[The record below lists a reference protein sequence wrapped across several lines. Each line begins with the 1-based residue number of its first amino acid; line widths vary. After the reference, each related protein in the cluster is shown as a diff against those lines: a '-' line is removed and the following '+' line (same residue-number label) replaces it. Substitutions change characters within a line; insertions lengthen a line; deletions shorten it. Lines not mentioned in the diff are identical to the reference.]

1 MMNIFIDL
9 IPLSFMQG
17 LILSLPAMG
26 IMVSFRLF
34 NTADLTPEGT
44 FTLGAAITG
53 LCLTLQLPLYLT
65 LVCVIIGCGLVGALS
80 RYITHFLKIDP
91 LLSGIIVLTM
101 LFTVY
106 LRVMGTSNLPLF
118 EAPTLFVKDATHP
131 LNYLIAFGC
140 AILPLLGLLGYL
152 HTHHGLIFRAAGE
165 NPTLC
170 KHYGF
175 SPLNMGLIAG
185 FVASAF
191 SGVGGSLMAQYQ
203 EFADVNMG
211 IGVLVQALASLM
223 LGEVLLGT
231 QTLTRQLLA
240 PILGSIIYQLISAF
254 IISLGLVPTDL
265 KLMTGV
271 LVLSIIGLQHSLKR
285 T

>member
-1 MMNIFIDL
+1 MMSIFIDL

-53 LCLTLQLPLYLT
+53 LCLSLHLPLYVT
-65 LVCVIIGCGLVGALS
+65 LFSVIIGCGLVGALS
-80 RYITHFLKIDP
+80 RYITHLLKIDP

-131 LNYLIAFGC
+131 LNYAIALGC
-140 AILPLLGLLGYL
+140 VILTMLGLLGYL

-170 KHYGF
+170 KQYGF
-175 SPLNMGLIAG
+175 SPLKMGLVAG
-185 FVASAF
+185 SVASAF
-191 SGVGGSLMAQYQ
+191 SGIGGSLMAQYQ

-223 LGEVLLGT
+223 LGEVILGT
-231 QTLTRQLLA
+231 HTLIRQLMA
-240 PILGSIIYQLISAF
+240 PIIGSIIYQLVSAF
-254 IISLGLVPTDL
+254 IISLGLAPTDL

-271 LVLSIIGLQHSLKR
+271 LVLSIIGLQQSLRRK
-285 T
+285 

>member
-1 MMNIFIDL
+1 
-9 IPLSFMQG
+9 MQG
-17 LILSLPAMG
+17 LILSLPALG

-65 LVCVIIGCGLVGALS
+65 IVSVILGCGLIGAFS
-80 RYITHFLKIDP
+80 RYITHLLKIDP

-106 LRVMGTSNLPLF
+106 LRVMSTSNLPLF
-118 EAPTLFVKDATHP
+118 DASTLFVNDATHP
-131 LNYLIAFGC
+131 VNYFIAFGFVV
-140 AILPLLGLLGYL
+140 LPMLGLFGYL
-152 HTHHGLIFRAAGE
+152 HTHHGLVFQAAGE

-170 KHYGF
+170 RQYGF
-175 SPLNMGLIAG
+175 SPLNMGLIAS
-185 FVASAF
+185 FLASAF
-191 SGVGGSLMAQYQ
+191 SGIGGSLMAQYQ

-211 IGVLVQALASLM
+211 VGVLVQALAALM
-223 LGEVLLGT
+223 LGEVIVGN
-231 QTLTRQLLA
+231 QTLLRQLVA
-240 PILGSIIYQLISAF
+240 PIVGSIIYQLVSAF
-254 IISLGLVPTDL
+254 IISLGLAPTDL

-271 LVLSIIGLQHSLKR
+271 LVLSIIGLQQSLKR